1 MAAALLTIGVA
12 GPATSQDATE
22 EQLLAC
28 DQIADIMEKL
38 KCFDE
43 VVQGVKQTPAA
54 VPVAEPSPAPV
65 SEAPSAAAPASSAT
79 AAGSSTP
86 APAAAET
93 APPVQEPASSVAQA
107 PRTEPSAP
115 VAETAAAGVAV
126 TAVAT
131 SPPAEV
137 PVDPVDEFGRDSM
150 ESEREEEEEPEVEEL
165 EQALTAMQAMIVR
178 SWRNNDGRFSVELD
192 NGQVWRETQGSR
204 VGGQVDNDPVFGA
217 PRASRAGLPKVGG
230 SVEVN
235 AAKTGGYR
243 MKIEGIRQTA
253 FVRRTK

>member
-1 MAAALLTIGVA
+1 MAAALLTISVA
-12 GPATSQDATE
+12 GPAMSQDATE

-54 VPVAEPSPAPV
+54 VPAAEPSPAPV
-65 SEAPSAAAPASSAT
+65 SEAPSASAPV
-79 AAGSSTP
+79 
-86 APAAAET
+86 PAAAET
-93 APPVQEPASSVAQA
+93 SPPVQEPPSSVAQA
-107 PRTEPSAP
+107 PRTEPSVP

-137 PVDPVDEFGRDSM
+137 PIDPVDEFGRDSM